1 MSLAEKQKQA
11 SPLMIIIAFATVY
24 IVWGSTY
31 FFIAKAVAHIPPFI
45 LGALRFIAA
54 GLLLLLWCAL
64 KKEKLFN
71 LQQIKH
77 ASITGIMLL
86 FVGTGAVIWVEKTLP
101 SSLVGVLIASQAL
114 WIVLLDKANWKV
126 NFTSRNT
133 IIGLVIGFAGVVLL
147 FIESVSGVVSDS
159 DAGSGALVISF
170 LILLIGMLSW
180 SSGSIYSK
188 KHSTGSTTVNSAWQM
203 LVAGLVFIPASFINK
218 EWAGFDWQA
227 VPAEAWLS
235 TLYLVVFGSLA
246 AFSAYVWLLS
256 VRPVTQVS
264 THVYVNPVVAVLLGV
279 LFAGEH
285 MSGLQLAG
293 LAVILTSVL
302 LINLSKYRKSKSVPG
317 ESKPSNATGKAMLAG
332 AGKQAVCTE

>member
-45 LGALRFIAA
+45 LGTFRYVAA

-64 KKEKLFN
+64 KKEKLFD
-71 LQQIKH
+71 LEQIKH
-77 ASITGIMLL
+77 SSVTGIMLL
-86 FVGTGAVIWVEKTLP
+86 FIGNGAVIWVEKTLP
-101 SSLVGVLIASQAL
+101 SSLVGVLIASQAIWL
-114 WIVLLDKANWKV
+114 VLLDKANWKI
-126 NFTSRNT
+126 NFTNRNT
-133 IIGLVIGFAGVVLL
+133 IIGLLIGFAGVVLL
-147 FIESVSGVVSDS
+147 FFESVSGLVSNAGGAATVV
-159 DAGSGALVISF
+159 SF
-170 LILLIGMLSW
+170 LILLVGMLSW
-180 SSGSIYSK
+180 SGGSIYSK
-188 KHSTGSTTVNSAWQM
+188 KHSSGSTTVNSAWQM
-203 LVAGLVFIPASFINK
+203 LIAGVVFIPASFINN
-218 EWAGFDWQA
+218 EWAGFDWRA
-227 VPAEAWLS
+227 VPAESWYA
-235 TLYLVVFGSLA
+235 TLYLILFGSLA
-246 AFSAYVWLLS
+246 AYSAYVWLLS

-285 MSGLQLAG
+285 MSWLQVTG

-317 ESKPSNATGKAMLAG
+317 ESKPSNATGKTMLAG

>member
-71 LQQIKH
+71 LKQIKH
-77 ASITGIMLL
+77 ASVTGIMLL

-114 WIVLLDKANWKV
+114 WIVLLDKANWKI

-133 IIGLVIGFAGVVLL
+133 IIGLLIGFAGVVLL
-147 FIESVSGVVSDS
+147 FFESVSGVVSNT
-159 DAGSGALVISF
+159 GATATVISF
-170 LILLIGMLSW
+170 LILLVGMLSW
-180 SSGSIYSK
+180 SGGSIYSK

-203 LVAGLVFIPASFINK
+203 LVAGLVFIPASFINN

-227 VPAEAWLS
+227 VPAEAWYA

-279 LFAGEH
+279 LFAGEQ
-285 MSGLQLAG
+285 MSWLQVAG

-302 LINLSKYRKSKSVPG
+302 LINLSKYRKTKVVSG
-317 ESKPSNATGKAMLAG
+317 ESKPSNTTGKPMLAG
-332 AGKQAVCTE
+332 AGKQAVCAEG